1 MLNVYKCSGVVGRV
15 DEVEG
20 SRYQYYTGS
29 TNEAT
34 NTVAFNYLLGKI
46 NNLIV
51 KYPYYPVSEQAALL
65 NEIDI
70 IAVSLE
76 GLALLRDYPNRY
88 DISLVGSTI
97 SSMIAAGKFY
107 ATFIDDERRGA
118 NLDALIADFTDQ
130 LVNGQ
135 PIGQSPEFTAWWV
148 EYIEPYNYNSVTDAQ
163 LNRYNELIAD
173 KEKVSGD
180 DDRKTL
186 GQYMTDSGPG
196 FLYMFI
202 PDSEIKKYNVAIRLK
217 RQIEINKSYNY
228 LRQTTYSMYNDA
240 TILEQLETGIWL
252 EYKMSPQDKLQE
264 LLDNGGKVG
273 ELVAVLTAISL
284 IIGILGALFALIMEI
299 FKVTYEVPDGYEE
312 GVPSDED
319 LNEMLANSSSEKS
332 SSNKWLLFG
341 GIGLLGFLLLQ

>member
-97 SSMIAAGKFY
+97 SSMIAAGKFN

-148 EYIEPYNYNSVTDAQ
+148 DKIEPYNYNSVTDAQ

-173 KEKVSGD
+173 TNKVGAN
-180 DDRKTL
+180 DRQTL

-202 PDSEIKKYNVAIRLK
+202 PDDDVKKYNTTIRFK
-217 RQIEINKSYNY
+217 RNIELNKSFDYI
-228 LRQTTYSMYNDA
+228 RRTTYGMYNDA
-240 TILEQLETGIWL
+240 TILEQLETGLWI
-252 EYKMSPQDKLQE
+252 EYKMSPEQKLQE

-273 ELVAVLTAISL
+273 VITWLTGISL
-284 IIGILGALFALIMEI
+284 VIGILGALFSLIMEI

-319 LNEMLANSSSEKS
+319 LNEMLANSGSEKS

>member
-20 SRYQYYTGS
+20 SRYQYYTGA

-97 SSMIAAGKFY
+97 SSMIAAGKFD
-107 ATFIDDERRGA
+107 ATFIDDERRGS

-163 LNRYNELIAD
+163 LNRYNELITD

-180 DDRKTL
+180 DRRTL

-202 PDSEIKKYNVAIRLK
+202 PEKDVKKYNTAIRLK
-217 RQIEINKSYNY
+217 RQIEINKSYDY

-240 TILEQLETGIWL
+240 TILDQLETGIWL

-273 ELVAVLTAISL
+273 YVEWLTAIS
-284 IIGILGALFALIMEI
+284 IVISILAGLFGLIMEI
-299 FKVTYEVPDGYEE
+299 FKVSYEVPDGYED

-319 LNEMLANSSSEKS
+319 LNEMLANSGSKKS